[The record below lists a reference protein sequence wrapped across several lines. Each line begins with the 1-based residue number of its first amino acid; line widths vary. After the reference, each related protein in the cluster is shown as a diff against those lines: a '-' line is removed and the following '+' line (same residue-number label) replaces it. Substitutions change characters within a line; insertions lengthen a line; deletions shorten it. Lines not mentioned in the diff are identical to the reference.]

1 MVHQLSLVSTIPHS
15 KYVQTEAT
23 LQAFTGLL
31 SPQSI
36 STYTLVAKPN
46 HIFKPK
52 FEPGKVNQ
60 IEQYFM
66 KCTTTWQSK
75 ECHELP
81 ISQPILK
88 DTPIFAEKLFNSSS
102 PQRIWTLQ
110 ISDIPI
116 AGKSQ
121 ACCAQTIFE
130 STLVHTH
137 TNVAAQSVD
146 EPVVTN
152 DTMVKTEPID
162 TNVDTFDVEML
173 DAKPAA
179 ATKENPIEIDDKLP
193 SDNDVVMKT
202 GDNDDGTKDP
212 KKDELDTKQDSDK
225 QKEDSDQIPQENKKS
240 SPQNLE
246 SLLQKTLD
254 TPKNDSFL
262 QFLSDLGYD
271 VTTQFWIKGVRFFHG
286 DVVIEMFKVFIRDDD
301 HVGDEIKLK
310 LLDESNTFQFKAYIN
325 IAKSTNVDAINQGTK
340 SLIKLQE
347 ILGNLVKLEIPDRM
361 YMDSRIPIR
370 K

>member
-1 MVHQLSLVSTIPHS
+1 
-15 KYVQTEAT
+15 
-23 LQAFTGLL
+23 
-31 SPQSI
+31 
-36 STYTLVAKPN
+36 
-46 HIFKPK
+46 
-52 FEPGKVNQ
+52 
-60 IEQYFM
+60 M

-75 ECHELP
+75 ECTNLS

-116 AGKSQ
+116 AGKNQ

-137 TNVAAQSVD
+137 TNVPAQGVNQPLLTENKPVKA
-146 EPVVTN
+146 EPTETN
-152 DTMVKTEPID
+152 LNTL
-162 TNVDTFDVEML
+162 DVEML
-173 DAKPAA
+173 DVKTPA

-193 SDNDVVMKT
+193 SDNDVVMEIT
-202 GDNDDGTKDP
+202 DNGNATKET
-212 KKDELDTKQDSDK
+212 KKDESIKSDGSKKDDSEKPKEQPKQDPETKSETSPQKPLDTT
-225 QKEDSDQIPQENKKS
+225 KS
-240 SPQNLE
+240 
-246 SLLQKTLD
+246 
-254 TPKNDSFL
+254 DSFL

-271 VTTQFWIKGVRFFHG
+271 VTNQFWIKGVRFFHG
-286 DVVIEMFKVFIRDDD
+286 DVVIEIFKVFIRDDD

-340 SLIKLQE
+340 SLIKLQD